1 MKILIVNYRY
11 WPDHSGGAQIST
23 RMLAEK
29 LVEMGHNVTVM
40 TCDKNEHIEWH
51 NGVQIYYLKVPK
63 AALVRQSKLYK
74 RFFFRMVEFY
84 NPFLYKKIENTVC
97 SISPDIINT
106 NCVQIFSIAVLDIAA
121 KHNIPIVHTARDFHF
136 ICLHVMTRRGTVCST
151 FCLSCKI
158 YSALRKR
165 TYRKITSF
173 VTISRFMM
181 RKHEE
186 RNLFIKGTRKYIV
199 YNPVPNDLVQH
210 KEQERCLC
218 IGFIGRITKEKGI
231 ELLLESFCKL
241 KNKDLTLTIAGSGNA
256 DYVDRLKKCYP
267 SNRIK
272 WMGLMDPN
280 DFYKN
285 VDLLVVP
292 SLWPEPFGR
301 TAAEGIYANCP
312 VVISNRG
319 GLPDILEQIPFGVMF
334 DADVPDSLYN
344 KLNEIVNNNDLY
356 HSFFKSKKETK
367 IFSNDYIAS
376 QYETIYYETI
386 EQYNNSKHVTE
397 TYEY

>member
-29 LVEMGHNVTVM
+29 LVEMGHSVTVM
-40 TCDKNEHIEWH
+40 TCDKEEHIEWH
-51 NGVQIYYLKVPK
+51 NGVQIYYLKVSQ
-63 AALVRQSKLYK
+63 AALIRQSKFYK
-74 RFFFRMVEFY
+74 RLFFRMIEFY
-84 NPFLYKKIENTVC
+84 NPFLYKKIENTIS
-97 SISPDIINT
+97 SISPDIIHT

-136 ICLHVMTRRGTVCST
+136 ICLHVMTRHGAVCSS
-151 FCLSCKI
+151 FCLPCKI

-186 RNLFIKGTRKYIV
+186 RNLFLKGTRKYVV
-199 YNPVPNDLVQH
+199 YNPASNEIVQH
-210 KEQERCLC
+210 KERKQCTC

-241 KNKDLTLTIAGSGNA
+241 RNKDLTLVIAGSGNT
-256 DYVDRLKKCYP
+256 DYVNRLKTRYP
-267 SNRIK
+267 SDRIK

-280 DFYKN
+280 DFYKDI
-285 VDLLVVP
+285 DLLVVP
-292 SLWPEPFGR
+292 SLWPEP
-301 TAAEGIYANCP
+301 
-312 VVISNRG
+312 
-319 GLPDILEQIPFGVMF
+319 L
-334 DADVPDSLYN
+334 DVPLLKVFMRIALLLYQI
-344 KLNEIVNNNDLY
+344 EVVCQR
-356 HSFFKSKKETK
+356 FWSK
-367 IFSNDYIAS
+367 YLLA
-376 QYETIYYETI
+376 
-386 EQYNNSKHVTE
+386 
-397 TYEY
+397 